1 MSLNLV
7 SLPDFHRSVCS
18 KPCPHWENILSFMSL
33 LPLPPGLASPWVAV
47 TQHASG
53 QEEAPSMNELMNAQ
67 KPPCRAPADEKRRR
81 ACHSFPRCG
90 LQYKQLFSCFV
101 CMLCLP
107 LILPHF
113 SFRSC
118 CPGIHFSSCA
128 AYIWEVILWFIL
140 ISLGFTCNS
149 HLLCFQILT
158 PF

>member
-1 MSLNLV
+1 
-7 SLPDFHRSVCS
+7 
-18 KPCPHWENILSFMSL
+18 
-33 LPLPPGLASPWVAV
+33 
-47 TQHASG
+47 
-53 QEEAPSMNELMNAQ
+53 MNELMNAQ

-158 PF
+158 PFLKISTWVLFLTFLELFFTILFQLPPTIVTITTHIICV